1 MPFRL
6 RRIRNYAVDGR
17 VVAVVRPRVVCVEAV
32 SFYFPVD
39 ISRIT
44 GQNHFNMQNIFL
56 PVICH
61 VICHPVMYVYFS
73 LQYKLAHF
81 FFAVLL

>member
-6 RRIRNYAVDGR
+6 RRIRNHAVDGC

-32 SFYFPVD
+32 SFYFPAV
-39 ISRIT
+39 ISHIT
-44 GQNHFNMQNIFL
+44 GQNHFNMYNIFL

-61 VICHPVMYVYFS
+61 VICHQVMYVYFS
-73 LQYKLAHF
+73 LQWKLLY
-81 FFAVLL
+81 VY